1 MLNIEEPVTDKTAFL
16 KLGFRPFFSAAMLYA
31 VVAIALW
38 MGMYFLGWTLPAES
52 YGVVSWHA
60 HEMVFGFGMAVIG
73 GFLLTAEMNWT
84 GVRTVTG
91 WPLLVLA
98 LLWLAGRVLA
108 FAVTD
113 AGLGLLAAAD
123 LLFDLLLTAALFHP
137 IVKARQWH
145 QLGFPIQ
152 IALMA
157 LANLLFYLGLTG
169 LWPAGLHVGLYAGF
183 YLVLSVIFTMGRRVI
198 PFFIEKGLGCPF
210 TATNYKWLDI
220 TTVVLFAVF
229 ALADLAA
236 PTALLTAALAA
247 VLFLLHAWRLK
258 GWYHPGIWNKTLLWT
273 LYLGYLWIV
282 LGFLLK
288 AVSIV
293 AGVSPYLA
301 IHAFAYGGI
310 GLVTIGMMA
319 RVTLGHTGRNVFSP
333 PAILLPIF
341 LLLAAGAVVRVI
353 LPLLL
358 AGQYDLWIGLSQLL
372 WAAAFLGM
380 ALLYLP
386 MLIKVRIDGRPG

>member
-31 VVAIALW
+31 VVAIVLW

-98 LLWLAGRVLA
+98 LLWLAGRALA
-108 FAVTD
+108 FVVTD
-113 AGLGLLAAAD
+113 AGLGLLAATD
-123 LLFDLLLTAALFHP
+123 LLFDLLLTVALFHP

-152 IALMA
+152 VALMA

-229 ALADLAA
+229 VLADLAA

-288 AVSIV
+288 AISIV

-310 GLVTIGMMA
+310 GLVTVGMMA

>member
-52 YGVVSWHA
+52 YGVVSWHG

-108 FAVTD
+108 FVVTD
-113 AGLGLLAAAD
+113 AGLGLLAATD
-123 LLFDLLLTAALFHP
+123 LLFDLLLTVALFHP

-288 AVSIV
+288 AISIV